1 MPVLPLLESVIVVA
15 IWSSSFPLVKISL
28 TELSP
33 FQVAGVRY
41 FGAFIALTPILL
53 TRSRATLKHL
63 PRRSWVKLAL
73 MGVISYPLGNSMLF
87 WGLQSLHSTTSAF
100 LLNSMPLA
108 TLALGV
114 VWLKER
120 PTRLQLVGLV
130 IALAGGLVFFGTR
143 IPSAEAIPIVV
154 TLLGAV
160 CLSIFGVMAR
170 EFARDGLVDGVTL
183 AAIPLL
189 FGGGVLMI
197 AVPPAYIPSA
207 RVSAVLVWLAIVNSA
222 VAYLLWNH
230 ALKRLQ
236 AFEIS
241 IVANLMPM
249 GTGLL
254 APFLIGESVGAS
266 AWIGIGVAL
275 AGVVLV
281 GLGSRR
287 PIATPA
293 VGGA

>member
-1 MPVLPLLESVIVVA
+1 MPVVPLLESIVVVA
-15 IWSSSFPLVKISL
+15 VWSSSFPLVKISL
-28 TELSP
+28 AELSP
-33 FQVAGVRY
+33 FQIAGVRY
-41 FGAFIALTPILL
+41 FGAFIVLIPILL
-53 TRSRATLKHL
+53 TRSRGTLKRMPL
-63 PRRSWVKLAL
+63 RLWVRLAV
-73 MGVISYPLGNSMLF
+73 MGVIAYPLGNSMLF

-100 LLNSMPLA
+100 LLNSSPLA

-114 VWLKER
+114 IWLKEK

-130 IALAGGLVFFGTR
+130 VALGGGFVFFGTR
-143 IPSAEAIPIVV
+143 IPSAETVPIVV

-160 CLSIFGVMAR
+160 CLAVFGVMAR

-183 AAIPLL
+183 AGIPLL
-189 FGGGVLMI
+189 FGGGLLMI
-197 AVPPAYIPSA
+197 AVPPAHIPSP
-207 RVSAVLVWLAIVNSA
+207 RVSAVLVWLAVVNSA
-222 VAYLLWNH
+222 LAYLLWNH
-230 ALKRLQ
+230 ALRRLQ

-249 GTGLL
+249 GTGLV
-254 APFLIGESVGAS
+254 APLLIGETVGPA
-266 AWIGIGVAL
+266 AWVGIAVAL

-287 PIATPA
+287 PLPTPA

>member
-1 MPVLPLLESVIVVA
+1 MPVVPLLESILVVA

-28 TELSP
+28 AELSP
-33 FQVAGVRY
+33 FQIAGVRY
-41 FGAFIALTPILL
+41 FGAFIALIPILL
-53 TRSRATLKHL
+53 TRSRRILKRM
-63 PRRSWVKLAL
+63 PRRSWVRLAV
-73 MGVISYPLGNSMLF
+73 MGVIAYPLGNSMLF

-100 LLNSMPLA
+100 LLNAMPLA

-120 PTRLQLVGLV
+120 PTRLQLIGLV
-130 IALAGGLVFFGTR
+130 VALAGGVVFFGTR
-143 IPSAEAIPIVV
+143 IPGAETVPIIV
-154 TLLGAV
+154 TLLGAI
-160 CLSIFGVMAR
+160 CLATFGVMAR

-189 FGGGVLMI
+189 FGGGLLMI
-197 AVPPAYIPSA
+197 AVPPARIPSA
-207 RVSAVLVWLAIVNSA
+207 RISAVLVWLAVVNSA
-222 VAYLLWNH
+222 LAYLVWNH
-230 ALKRLQ
+230 ALRRLQ

-254 APFLIGESVGAS
+254 APLLIGETVGRA
-266 AWIGIGVAL
+266 AWLGIAVAL

-281 GLGSRR
+281 GVGSRR
-287 PIATPA
+287 PIPTPA